1 MTYIFI
7 VNDLT
12 HCATLLG
19 NIWKKKYWY
28 IKLYLPECIVNRMYC
43 YKMEVSHTILIIK
56 NGLGSGRLL
65 DHYCDSFNFSSNR
78 IFNWIDNHWLLYQ
91 ILCLAL
97 PLSYFLNLLIHNLLR
112 SNIFAVKKK
121 TLKVNIIFKNI
132 LYIPVKNF
140 LSYIKNIQF

>member
-65 DHYCDSFNFSSNR
+65 DHYTPLNF
-78 IFNWIDNHWLLYQ
+78 HQ
-91 ILCLAL
+91 IE
-97 PLSYFLNLLIHNLLR
+97 FLIELI
-112 SNIFAVKKK
+112 
-121 TLKVNIIFKNI
+121 IIG
-132 LYIPVKNF
+132 Y
-140 LSYIKNIQF
+140 YIKYCALHCL

>member
-19 NIWKKKYWY
+19 NIWKKLKYWY

-65 DHYCDSFNFSSNR
+65 GHYTPL
-78 IFNWIDNHWLLYQ
+78 IFHQ
-91 ILCLAL
+91 IE
-97 PLSYFLNLLIHNLLR
+97 FLIELI
-112 SNIFAVKKK
+112 
-121 TLKVNIIFKNI
+121 IIG
-132 LYIPVKNF
+132 Y
-140 LSYIKNIQF
+140 YIKYCALHCL